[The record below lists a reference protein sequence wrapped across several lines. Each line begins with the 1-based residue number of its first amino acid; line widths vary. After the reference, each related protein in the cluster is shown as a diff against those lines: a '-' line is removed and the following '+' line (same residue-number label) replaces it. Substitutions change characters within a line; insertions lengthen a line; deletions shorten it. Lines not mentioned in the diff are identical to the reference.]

1 MRDVQD
7 ALEYHYYYRYRRF
20 SPGYGIRSAQRERK
34 RDIPRGT
41 DNLCGIPFDSRFQPV

>member
-7 ALEYHYYYRYRRF
+7 ALEYHYYDHYRRF
-20 SPGYGIRSAQRERK
+20 SPRHGIRSAQRERK

-41 DNLCGIPFDSRFQPV
+41 DNLREFSFDSCFQPV